1 LSASLES
8 TQNSAPDA
16 VGGRYGQVLVGLAFV
31 LTSAVA
37 FGITPSLVTSLRGDV
52 SILQLVTMRA
62 LFAAVILFAV
72 SGGTMAWAARRAPNP
87 RRPGRAKPQPLRWL
101 IGIPLGICF
110 LGPDVLIF
118 YASFEYLDT
127 SVALALS
134 YVYPAIVVVIIALTT
149 WRFPARIDVLL
160 SMVALVG
167 VVAVIDP
174 TGAGTA
180 QWQGVLMV
188 LTCASLYATYTVLA
202 SGLSSSLGAFLL
214 GAQVMVGVF
223 AMGVVATLVSDAR
236 LLPADGRSWL
246 VVTAN
251 ALLLVVAIV
260 AHYSGLRRLGPTR
273 AALADTTQPIVG
285 VVAGAAVLGERL
297 TVTQLI
303 GVAVIV
309 LAVAAGSLLSR
320 FRENAELVDPR

>member
-1 LSASLES
+1 MSASLES
-8 TQNSAPDA
+8 ARDSADA

-37 FGITPSLVTSLRGDV
+37 FGITPSLVTALRGDV

-72 SGGTMAWAARRAPNP
+72 SGGTRAWVARRPPAPHA
-87 RRPGRAKPQPLRWL
+87 PGRAHRPPLRWI

-160 SMVALVG
+160 SLVALVG

-180 QWQGVLMV
+180 QWQGVGMV

-202 SGLSSSLGAFLL
+202 SGLSSSLGALLL

-223 AMGVVATLVSDAR
+223 VMGVVATLITDAT
-236 LLPADGRSWL
+236 LLPSDGRGWI
-246 VVTAN
+246 VVIAN
-251 ALLLVVAIV
+251 ALLLIVAIV

-285 VVAGAAVLGERL
+285 VVAGALVLGERL
-297 TVTQLI
+297 TLTQLA

-309 LAVAAGSLLSR
+309 LAVAVGAGLSR